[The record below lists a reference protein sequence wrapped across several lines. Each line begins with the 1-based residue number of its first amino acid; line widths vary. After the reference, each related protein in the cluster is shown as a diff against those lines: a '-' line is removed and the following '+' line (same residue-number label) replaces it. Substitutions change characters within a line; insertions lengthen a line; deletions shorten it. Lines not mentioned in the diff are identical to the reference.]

1 MKKHNSVSLE
11 TVNMIKEV
19 LSFAAKRKK
28 ASIMKALERH
38 LTALLHQP
46 TAVRRNSPLPVVN
59 VSLNEMATPVAPQKC
74 NHIID

>member
-1 MKKHNSVSLE
+1 MQKNNSVSLE
-11 TVNMIKEV
+11 TVNTIKEV

-46 TAVRRNSPLPVVN
+46 TVVRRNSPSPVVN
-59 VSLNEMATPVAPQKC
+59 GSPNEMATPGAPHKH
-74 NHIID
+74 NRIVD